1 MRTPLPPFSPET
13 AAQKV
18 RLAED
23 AWNSKDA
30 VKVAGAYTFDC
41 RWRNRAEF
49 IEGRAQIVSFLTRKW
64 NKELNYKLVKELWAF
79 NENRIA
85 VRFAYEYKDDSGQWY
100 RAYGNENWQFNSDGL
115 MEKRIASINE
125 LPIAESDR
133 KFTWDGEQRP
143 DDFPSLSELEL

>member
-23 AWNSKDA
+23 AWNTKDA